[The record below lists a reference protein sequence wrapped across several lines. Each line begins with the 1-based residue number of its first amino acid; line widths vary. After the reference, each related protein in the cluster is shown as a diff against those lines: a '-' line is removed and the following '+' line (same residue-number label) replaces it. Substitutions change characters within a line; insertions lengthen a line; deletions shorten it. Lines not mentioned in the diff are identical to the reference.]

1 LGVIANFPCKNI
13 RAKGDAVIADVDP
26 WARDEFFYL
35 RMALATEGAKGEV
48 IGAGHGGT
56 RTTFSAALLYGS

>member
-1 LGVIANFPCKNI
+1 MVANFSRKNI

-26 WARDEFFYL
+26 WTCDEFFYL
-35 RMALATEGAKGEV
+35 RMAFATEGAKGEV

-56 RTTFSAALLYGS
+56 RTTFSAALLCGS